1 MPRQNLI
8 QIRRGTKSQWIST
21 NPVLE
26 SGELGLE
33 TDTGRLKF
41 GDGSS
46 SWDELDYVGTKEN
59 LIRVQNNSGSA
70 IQKGQAVYIN
80 GFNSSFNVP
89 TVSPYIANGTIS
101 EQLFAGLISDYVS
114 NGDYGFILNFGSISN
129 LNTTGTISNI
139 SDGSESWSTGD
150 ILYVNPTDYGKLT
163 KVKPP
168 KNIILVGIITYS
180 HATDGTILV
189 RSFINPKLSQLN
201 EIYFNG
207 ISNSD
212 LIKYDSN
219 NSRWTNQNELDGGIV

>member
-8 QIRRGTKSQWIST
+8 QIRRGTKSQWISA

-180 HATDGTILV
+180 HATYGTILV